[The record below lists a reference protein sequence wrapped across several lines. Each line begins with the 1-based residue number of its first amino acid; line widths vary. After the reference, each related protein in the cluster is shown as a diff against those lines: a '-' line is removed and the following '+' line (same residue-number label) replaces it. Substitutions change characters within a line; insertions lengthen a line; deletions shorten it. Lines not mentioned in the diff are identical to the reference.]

1 MIFQQN
7 PTKRVYWAWSAFS
20 SSPPSLV
27 VVLGISRSIKALTF
41 SKDPSLISTGAS
53 ACRNEE
59 RSVCFTM
66 SLFKCSLFLFTC
78 QKQVLLVYIP
88 PSFWMTVALKPHVLL
103 HAIHV
108 REWSPNTPRCRRR
121 DFFWHQVVCQREI
134 CLHAEYPSSCFLIFS
149 ILVHISF
156 VCYRGTWETWWY
168 TLFGYSLK
176 GAHII
181 PLRLLV
187 VKNSPV
193 TQPHKLLRSFRARAI
208 GLHAS
213 NALPWRVGQVI
224 SQKMGLSQIL

>member
-20 SSPPSLV
+20 SAPPSLV

-108 REWSPNTPRCRRR
+108 PEWSPNTPRCRRR

-134 CLHAEYPSSCFLIFS
+134 CLHAEYPSSCFLIFPYWS
-149 ILVHISF
+149 IYLLFVIEVHGKHDGIHCS
-156 VCYRGTWETWWY
+156 GT
-168 TLFGYSLK
+168 L
-176 GAHII
+176 
-181 PLRLLV
+181 
-187 VKNSPV
+187 
-193 TQPHKLLRSFRARAI
+193 
-208 GLHAS
+208 
-213 NALPWRVGQVI
+213 WRVPT
-224 SQKMGLSQIL
+224 LSLWGCLWSRTAR